1 LRSPEAPI
9 LTTERLTLSE
19 ITAEDAPFILE
30 LLMSRGFRENI
41 GDRGVRDLESAGGY
55 IERTQAGYA
64 ANGFGLWRCD
74 VTATGE
80 AAGLCGL
87 VKRDGLE
94 HPDVGYAFLE
104 RFWGSGLASEA
115 AAASLAYGRETLAIP
130 TIVAITTAAN
140 LGSIAVLKKIGLR
153 DAGLIRL
160 PGYDHDSAYFTTDPA

>member
-1 LRSPEAPI
+1 MPI
-9 LTTERLTLSE
+9 LESERLVLEELTL
-19 ITAEDAPFILE
+19 EDGPFILE

-55 IERTQAGYA
+55 IERARAGYA

-74 VTATGE
+74 VKATGE

-115 AAASLAYGRETLAIP
+115 AAASLAYGREALGLS
-130 TIVAITTAAN
+130 TIVAVTTAAN
-140 LGSIAVLKKIGLR
+140 VGSIAVLKKIGLR
-153 DAGLIRL
+153 DAGTIRL
-160 PGYDHDSAYFTTDPA
+160 PGYDHDSAYFTTEPG

>member
-1 LRSPEAPI
+1 VPI
-9 LTTERLTLSE
+9 LETERLVLKELTL
-19 ITAEDAPFILE
+19 EDRPFILE

-55 IERTQAGYA
+55 IERARAGYA

-74 VTATGE
+74 VKATGE

-87 VKRDGLE
+87 VKREGLE

-115 AAASLAYGRETLAIP
+115 AAASLAYGRDVLGLS

-140 LGSIAVLKKIGLR
+140 VGSIAVLKKIGLR
-153 DAGLIRL
+153 DAGTIRL
-160 PGYDHDSAYFTTDPA
+160 PGYDHDSAYFTTEPG

>member
-1 LRSPEAPI
+1 MSVLIE
-9 LTTERLTLSE
+9 TERLALSE
-19 ITAEDAPFILE
+19 LTADDAPFILE

-55 IERTQAGYA
+55 IERARAGYA

-74 VTATGE
+74 LRATGE
-80 AAGLCGL
+80 AAGICGL

-104 RFWGSGLASEA
+104 RFWGTGLATEA
-115 AAASLAYGRETLAIP
+115 AAACVAYGRGALGIP
-130 TIVAITTAAN
+130 VIVAITTPAN

-153 DAGLIRL
+153 DGGLVRL
-160 PGYDHDSAYFTTDPA
+160 PGYDHDSSFFTTEGA